1 MKRILLILVLSLVL
15 ILSLAACGGTDVV
28 GETSAD
34 SFGKLLE
41 AMPEQIEAGENDLGW
56 VLNAPDGSASFFWGK
71 DYSGKGSY
79 DAFIET
85 DIQPFLEAG
94 LKGEMLPPG
103 TVSGDKI
110 VVGIDLGDDKIVK
123 DKETDPLDS
132 YRQILDSNRDA
143 IQYHGELD
151 HYGINIGNGNVFEWA
166 KNMGTNDK
174 DLVFVLDPGVFIE
187 AGVDPEKVDGW
198 VFGKVK
204 VDGKDGK
211 PVEVEKFLKPFD
223 IL

>member
-1 MKRILLILVLSLVL
+1 MKKILLMLVLSMVL

-41 AMPEQIEAGENDLGW
+41 AMPEQIEADENGQGW

-71 DYSGKGSY
+71 DNSGERSY
-79 DAFIET
+79 DVFIET

-103 TVSGDKI
+103 IVSEDKI
-110 VVGIDLGDDKIVK
+110 IVGIDLGDDKLWK

-132 YRQILDSNRDA
+132 YRQILKSNRDA

-151 HYGINIGNGNVFEWA
+151 HYGINIGRGNVFEWA
-166 KNMGTNDK
+166 KDMGTNDK
-174 DLVFVLDPGVFIE
+174 DMVFVLDPEIFIE
-187 AGVDPEKVDGW
+187 AGVDPGKVDGW

-204 VDGKDGK
+204 VDGEDGK

>member
-1 MKRILLILVLSLVL
+1 MKKILLMLVLSLVL

-41 AMPEQIEAGENDLGW
+41 AMPEQIEAGEDDQGW

-71 DYSGKGSY
+71 DYSGEGSY

-94 LKGEMLPPG
+94 LEVEMLPPG
-103 TVSGDKI
+103 TVSEDKI
-110 VVGIDLGDDKIVK
+110 IVGIDLGDDIIGNDK
-123 DKETDPLDS
+123 DTDPLDS
-132 YRQILDSNRDA
+132 YRQILETNRDA

-151 HYGINIGNGNVFEWA
+151 HYGINIGSGNVFEWA
-166 KNMGTNDK
+166 KDMGTNDK
-174 DLVFVLDPGVFIE
+174 DLVFVLDPGIFIE
-187 AGVDPEKVDGW
+187 AGVDPRKVDGW

-204 VDGKDGK
+204 VDGEDGK

>member
-1 MKRILLILVLSLVL
+1 MLVLSLAL
-15 ILSLAACGGTDVV
+15 IFSLAACGGTDVV

-41 AMPEQIEAGENDLGW
+41 AMPEQIEADENDQGW

-71 DYSGKGSY
+71 DYSVQGSY
-79 DAFIET
+79 DALIET

-94 LKGEMLPPG
+94 LKSEMLPPG
-103 TVSGDKI
+103 TVSEDKI
-110 VVGIDLGDDKIVK
+110 IVGIDLEDDKIVK
-123 DKETDPLDS
+123 DKTTDPLDS
-132 YRQILDSNRDA
+132 YRQILGSNRDA

-151 HYGINIGNGNVFEWA
+151 HYGINIGGGNVFEWA
-166 KNMGTNDK
+166 KDMGTNDK

-204 VDGKDGK
+204 VDGEDGK

-223 IL
+223 IQ